1 MKKYEMATN
10 YTLNVDGQTLCRV
23 RALIDFILANGKQV
37 HAGDL
42 GGYIESE
49 RNLSQEGKCWVGGN
63 SWVMNGGKVTENGLA
78 DEEALVDYSVVSGD
92 AIARGHSQLLSGS
105 ELTENAVAE
114 ENAFI
119 ERSKVSGHAIATGD
133 VWIVDGSEL
142 TDNCVAGGSAK
153 ILHGSKLSGNK
164 KIYSGIW

>member
-1 MKKYEMATN
+1 MADRIPFYEMFPGCRRFDGSLDALLQEAFVTSAVADREAR
-10 YTLNVDGQTLCRV
+10 TL
-23 RALIDFILANGKQV
+23 
-37 HAGDL
+37 
-42 GGYIESE
+42 
-49 RNLSQEGKCWVGGN
+49 
-63 SWVMNGGKVTENGLA
+63 
-78 DEEALVDYSVVSGD
+78 
-92 AIARGHSQLLSGS
+92 
-105 ELTENAVAE
+105 ELELRLTAPIPPVYVAAVEQAVAE

-119 ERSKVSGHAIATGD
+119 ERSKVSGHAIATGN